1 MRRVVH
7 NHLRGLFSLSLCI
20 CLLLGAALTLAQFL
34 GVVLQLPWLVEGS
47 ERLLLTPAIAA
58 AAAFGLFSFFASYFQ
73 PEGPDNDEE
82 LEDI

>member
-1 MRRVVH
+1 MRNTVH

-20 CLLLGAALTLAQFL
+20 CLLLGAIMTLAQFF
-34 GVVLQLPWLVEGS
+34 GVLLELAWLVEGS

-73 PEGPDNDEE
+73 LGGPDADEE
-82 LEDI
+82 QEEI